1 MNNRRKLVIALG
13 AGALVAPLASFGQQ
27 QAKIFRIGFLH
38 PSSATLSTSRVV
50 ALRSGLR
57 DYGYVEGKNLAIEF
71 RWADGNYERL
81 PELAAELVRVNVDVI
96 VTSGTPSTRAAKEA
110 TTTLPIVMTVTGDAV
125 GSGLIASL
133 ARPGGNLTGATYF
146 DPELTGKR
154 FELLKEAV
162 PRIAHLAAFV
172 NPLNPQAM
180 GTALQALQVVTK
192 VKKVAL
198 EVFEA
203 RGPNEFDN
211 AFSAMAKKRVDAVAN
226 LSVKCVVHHEH
237 MFDKNRHTLLRK
249 TGTSSGI
256 VPF

>member
-1 MNNRRKLVIALG
+1 
-13 AGALVAPLASFGQQ
+13 
-27 QAKIFRIGFLH
+27 
-38 PSSATLSTSRVV
+38 
-50 ALRSGLR
+50 
-57 DYGYVEGKNLAIEF
+57 
-71 RWADGNYERL
+71 
-81 PELAAELVRVNVDVI
+81 

-211 AFSAMAKKRVDAVAN
+211 AFSAMAKKRVDAVE
-226 LSVKCVVHHEH
+226 VVDDA
-237 MFDKNRHTLLRK
+237 MFISNFKAIATLAASKRLPS
-249 TGTSSGI
+249 TGTKEFAEAGGLIGYGVSFDATHNRAAYFIDRIFKGAKPSDLPVEQATRFELVVNLTTAKALGI
-256 VPF
+256 KIPESILLQANKLIE